1 MMLLFW
7 TNQFLISF
15 QFLISGFE
23 LEAMETKEPAQSSRP
38 DKARFLSLTCYCFV
52 SMNSFCFEFTLQRSC
67 DPTQSGER
75 QELMTAMW
83 RPGKHFM
90 THLYST
96 VSRCRWPQPQSA
108 GRSRRRLGSNY
119 RLVQVVNQW
128 HQLVKI
134 HMIILCIQWFF
145 KLDMAAGATHE
156 SPAKVERD
164 RGLHERPEAEAWT
177 ASCHDSR
184 LFFHV
189 M

>member
-7 TNQFLISF
+7 TSQFSISF

-23 LEAMETKEPAQSSRP
+23 QEAMETKEPAQSSRP
-38 DKARFLSLTCYCFV
+38 DKARFFSLTCYCFV

-164 RGLHERPEAEAWT
+164 RGLHERLEAEAWT